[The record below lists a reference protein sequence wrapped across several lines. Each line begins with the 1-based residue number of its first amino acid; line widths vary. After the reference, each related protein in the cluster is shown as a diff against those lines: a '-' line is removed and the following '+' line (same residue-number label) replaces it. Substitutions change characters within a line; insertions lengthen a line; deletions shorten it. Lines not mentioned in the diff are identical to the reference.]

1 MKKIV
6 GIFYSALMLAIAGC
20 DTVEDSFLVGERPK
34 ENEILSLS
42 HSLLDFKPEGESLE
56 LQITSI
62 AKWEVSL
69 ANNDYSQFS
78 VTPSSG
84 KGDGVVVVTC
94 KPNSSQSNYNAEL
107 SVSAQN
113 FSMDPKQVSLR
124 QNNASFSIESLPSV
138 DPVAEEGGANES
150 VKMTAYSSLNW
161 VIEPVAHDAEGNI
174 GDISWLTITPGLSGE
189 GNDGVKPIMFSFIWA
204 PNYTQ
209 QERTISLQFK
219 PSSSGISLT
228 GLPKPFTLKQKAGTL
243 PQDVNCVVDHLGVV
257 DADLSLTYRSK
268 STVKNCGINIYN
280 VQDIGESLYKTLR
293 LDVQEYDKNGNY
305 SFQIKDLPEN
315 SKYRV
320 EPFVENEVG
329 SSVGYSREIF
339 TGTKPENMVYQGV
352 SILNADNGGVS
363 VATDLY
369 SATLSFTAVSDVE
382 PLGAYRIA
390 SVNMS
395 VNGQSVLGSAEIVEP
410 GTWNYVYVVNDLQPN
425 QEYQF
430 AIEVIGSDLP
440 REQGV
445 VSNNKTTF
453 LGSFKTKGM
462 TPDFEDNSKPNVGE

>member
-42 HSLLDFKPEGESLE
+42 HSLLDFKPEGESIE

-69 ANNDYSQFS
+69 TNNDYSQFS

-124 QNNASFSIESLPSV
+124 QNNASFSIESLPSG

-174 GDISWLTITPGLSGE
+174 GDISGLTVTPGLSGE

-257 DADLSLTYRSK
+257 DANVSLTYRSK
-268 STVKNCGINIYN
+268 SPVWDCGINIYR
-280 VQDIGESLYKTLR
+280 VQDAGESLYKTLR
-293 LDVQEYDKNGNY
+293 LDVQEYEKDGNY

-315 SKYRV
+315 SKFRV

-329 SSVGYSREIF
+329 SSVGYSREIS
-339 TGTKPENMVYQGV
+339 TGIKPENMVYQGV
-352 SILNADNGGVS
+352 SILDADNGGVS
-363 VATDLY
+363 VMTDLY
-369 SATLSFTAVSDVE
+369 SATVSFTVVSDVE
-382 PLGAYRIA
+382 PLGADRIA
-390 SVNMS
+390 NTIVSVNEQTVS
-395 VNGQSVLGSAEIVEP
+395 GAVENVDS
-410 GTWNYVYVVNDLQPN
+410 GKWNYIFKISNLQPN
-425 QEYQF
+425 KEYDF
-430 AIEVIGSDLP
+430 SIEVTGKELP

-453 LGSFKTKGM
+453 TGSFKTMGM
-462 TPDFEDNSKPNVGE
+462 TPDFEDNEKPNVGE